1 MNFLPGKAYLP
12 RTHSS
17 EPNHHRLLVEVSLDI
32 TETAAAAAAVYFVVL
47 NGLGI
52 S

>member
-12 RTHSS
+12 RTHSF

-32 TETAAAAAAVYFVVL
+32 AETAAVYFVVL